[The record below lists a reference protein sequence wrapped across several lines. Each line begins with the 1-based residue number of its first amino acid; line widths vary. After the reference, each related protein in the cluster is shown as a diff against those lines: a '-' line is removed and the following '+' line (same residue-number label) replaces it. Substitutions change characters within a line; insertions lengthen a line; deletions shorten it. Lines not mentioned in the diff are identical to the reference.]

1 MEELEQQDIRRL
13 HQEFSSSRKLLSAIG
28 DEQRQQLLLLLL
40 AKGPQ
45 GARAND
51 LTEQAQLTRSAVTHH
66 LQILKEAG
74 LLACRKEGKY
84 VYYYLEPKSKDLDQ
98 LQELL
103 EHLRSLMGQRPM
115 NLLVTLNSGYVH
127 QLCVMLSSA
136 MAADPQALFHLYVL
150 HSSLSEEDLEQIRT
164 VLGERHKLLPIRVD
178 PEDFADAPT
187 TGRYPAEMYYRIFAA
202 KYLPQDLDRVLYL
215 DPDIIVLGSLRGLYE
230 MDLEKV
236 LFAAASHVGNV
247 MTRLNSMRLE
257 SPEEDSPY
265 INSGV
270 MLMNL
275 QRLRQ
280 EQRREDVYQYIE
292 KHRSI
297 LILPDQDVLS
307 GLYGPEIQLLDANRY
322 NMTERIFALHPD
334 SEAWLD
340 LDWVRDHAVIIHYC
354 GRNKPWKPGYVGSL
368 GQFYKEAEADYLA
381 RWPQFAAQNTHKGKN
396 KEKEKGE

>member
-1 MEELEQQDIRRL
+1 MEQQERQDIRQL
-13 HQEFSSSRKLLSAIG
+13 HREFASSQKLLSALG
-28 DEQRQQLLLLLL
+28 DEQRQRLLLLLL
-40 AKGPQ
+40 AQGPQ

-66 LQILKEAG
+66 LQILKDAG
-74 LLACRKEGKY
+74 LLSCRKEGKF
-84 VYYYLEPKSKDLDQ
+84 VYYYLEPKSSDLAQ
-98 LQELL
+98 LQVLL

-115 NLLVTLNSGYVH
+115 NLLVTLNSGYLH

-136 MAADPQALFHLYVL
+136 MAADPQARFHLYIL
-150 HSSLSEEDLEQIRT
+150 HSSLTEEDLEQVRQ
-164 VLGERHKLLPIRVD
+164 VLGERHQLFPIKVEG
-178 PEDFADAPT
+178 EDFADAPT

-202 KYLPQDLDRVLYL
+202 QYLPQDLERVLYL
-215 DPDIIVLGSLRGLYE
+215 DPDITVLGSLRGLYE
-230 MDLEKV
+230 MDLEQV
-236 LFAAASHVGNV
+236 LFAAASHVGNM
-247 MTRLNSMRLE
+247 MTRLNSVRLE
-257 SPEEDSPY
+257 SKEEDSPY

-275 QRLRQ
+275 RRLRQ

-292 KHRSI
+292 KHRSK
-297 LILPDQDVLS
+297 LILPDQDVIS

-368 GQFYKEAEADYLA
+368 GQFYKEAEAAYLA
-381 RWPQFAAQNTHKGKN
+381 RWPQFAPKAPRKAKTT
-396 KEKEKGE
+396 KEKGE